1 LKQKRIL
8 GTTTTK
14 TTKPII
20 KLTTKSTSTRTK
32 TTTTTTSTKKFFTTI
47 KTSESFD
54 LNSLNEDKNEIASLF
69 ELYDEPSIFDFYDDA
84 FFDEYENQINIKNNA
99 NLNITLNYSNFL
111 LIFLVYFL
119 I

>member
-1 LKQKRIL
+1 MKQKRIP

-14 TTKPII
+14 ITKPII
-20 KLTTKSTSTRTK
+20 KLTTKSTTTRTK
-32 TTTTTTSTKKFFTTI
+32 TTTTTSTKKTLTTI

-84 FFDEYENQINIKNNA
+84 FFDEYENQINIKNTA
-99 NLNITLNYSNFL
+99 NLNIIVNYSNFL
-111 LIFLVYFL
+111 FIFLINFF